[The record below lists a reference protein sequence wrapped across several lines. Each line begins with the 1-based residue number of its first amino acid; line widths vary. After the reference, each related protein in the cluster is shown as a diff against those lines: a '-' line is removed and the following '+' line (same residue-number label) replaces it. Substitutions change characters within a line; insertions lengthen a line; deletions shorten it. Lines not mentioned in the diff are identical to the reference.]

1 MYMRLDAR
9 VNFLQGQQ
17 GAQLLP
23 LFDRT
28 FILNWLNVE
37 NFDTKTSSRQSNAI
51 IDGIFVSIGFLLAH
65 YLPSEWCIHHRS
77 IRAQDVHTWVMP
89 LGSLS
94 RVLSTAIAV
103 TRPDLVGRFAG
114 TYVSPWSC

>member
-37 NFDTKTSSRQSNAI
+37 NFDTKT
-51 IDGIFVSIGFLLAH
+51 
-65 YLPSEWCIHHRS
+65 
-77 IRAQDVHTWVMP
+77 
-89 LGSLS
+89 
-94 RVLSTAIAV
+94 
-103 TRPDLVGRFAG
+103 
-114 TYVSPWSC
+114 